1 MNNVKVAY
9 KILLLVVV
17 AFLGMAIIGVRGWM
31 SLNKAG
37 QDMDTM
43 YAEKLRA
50 VQFLGNSV
58 EAMRVIQVRTYQAI
72 ADPARVAEVK
82 PKQREQIAKYEQA
95 WSEYE
100 KLGRRISEIAP
111 IVDGAGK
118 DWQVYRASM
127 EKVMALAEAG
137 KPQEALAEYNR
148 AAKQATI
155 DLRDKLTKLG
165 ESADKN
171 AAAIADQN
179 RQANRN
185 ALVTMTAMTAVAM
198 LVLLVGA
205 FLITKTITGPLAEM
219 IAVCER
225 LRGGDYRLASRRP
238 TRGDEF
244 GDAGRKLYDMCQ
256 SANRFFQSISKSGE
270 QLSEASAEL
279 TKNSVETAESA
290 VAVADSVTGST
301 NTILQQQSDIDD
313 ANEHVAKISASMDEM
328 KQQATQAA
336 ENSEKAAAQ
345 AASGSEEID
354 SAVRQI
360 KNVEQAAQMSAEL
373 VDKLGSRSQEIG
385 TIVDTISGIA
395 SQTNLL
401 ALNAAIEAAR
411 AGEHGRGFAVVAEEV
426 RKLAEQS
433 QTAAQ
438 QIAELIGAIQSDTTS
453 AVDSMQ
459 GGSTAV
465 EEGVQAVQNLR
476 ATFDR
481 IKELIEGVSAEVET
495 MSASITDVAQ
505 QTENITREMKSIGDG
520 SHKVASD
527 MKTVAGGAEGR
538 SASSEE
544 LASASD
550 SLAKMAQ
557 EMRDELKKYRY

>member
-1 MNNVKVAY
+1 MNNVKVTY

-17 AFLGMAIIGVRGWM
+17 AFVGMAVIGFRGWM

-37 QDMDTM
+37 QDMDLM

-50 VQFLGNSV
+50 VQFLGQSV

-82 PKQREQIAKYEQA
+82 KKQQEQIAKYEKV
-95 WSEYE
+95 WGECE
-100 KLGRRISEIAP
+100 KLGRHLTDIAP
-111 IVDGAGK
+111 LVEEAGQ
-118 DWQVYRASM
+118 DWKVYRVSM

-137 KPQEALAEYNR
+137 KSKEALAEYNR
-148 AAKQATI
+148 AARQATVN
-155 DLRDKLTKLG
+155 LRDKLSQLADL
-165 ESADKN
+165 ADKH

-179 RQANRN
+179 DQENRA
-185 ALVTMTAMTAVAM
+185 ALVAMTAITIVAM
-198 LVLLVGA
+198 LVLVVGT
-205 FLITKTITGPLAEM
+205 FLITKTITGPLDEM

-225 LRGGDYRLASRRP
+225 LRSGDYRLTNRRS

-244 GDAGRKLYDMCQ
+244 GDVGRKLYDMCQ
-256 SANRFFQSISKSGE
+256 SLNRFFQSINKSSE
-270 QLSEASAEL
+270 QLSAASVAL
-279 TKNSVETAESA
+279 TKSSMETAEGAMA
-290 VAVADSVTGST
+290 VAASVTDST
-301 NTILQQQSDIDD
+301 NAILQQQHDIDD
-313 ANEHVAKISASMDEM
+313 ANEQVAKIAVSMEAM
-328 KQQATQAA
+328 KQQAAQAA
-336 ENSEKAAAQ
+336 GNSEQAAAQ
-345 AASGSEEID
+345 AVSGSSEID

-360 KNVEQAAQMSAEL
+360 KDVEQAAQMSAEL

-438 QIAELIGAIQSDTTS
+438 QIAQLIGAIQADTAS

-465 EEGVQAVQNLR
+465 EVGVKSVQNMRL
-476 ATFDR
+476 TFER
-481 IKELIEGVSAEVET
+481 IQELIEGVSAEVEA
-495 MSASITDVAQ
+495 MSSSIVGVARQTDG
-505 QTENITREMKSIGDG
+505 ITQEMKSIGDS
-520 SHKVASD
+520 SHKVAAE
-527 MKTVAGGAEGR
+527 MKTVAGGTEER

>member
-9 KILLLVVV
+9 KVLLLVVV
-17 AFLGMAIIGVRGWM
+17 AFIGMAVIGVRGWM

-37 QDMDTM
+37 EDMDTM
-43 YAEKLRA
+43 YAEKLKA
-50 VQFLGNSV
+50 VQFLGYSV

-82 PKQREQIAKYEQA
+82 KKQQEQIAKYEKV
-95 WSEYE
+95 WGEYE
-100 KLGRRISEIAP
+100 KLGSRIQENAAL
-111 IVDGAGK
+111 VEGAGK
-118 DWQVYRASM
+118 DWKTYRASM

-137 KPQEALAEYNR
+137 NSPAALAEYNR

-155 DLRDKLTKLG
+155 DLRDKLAKLS
-165 ESADKN
+165 ESADQRAAQIAAQNDEENK
-171 AAAIADQN
+171 AAIVA
-179 RQANRN
+179 
-185 ALVTMTAMTAVAM
+185 MTAITAVAM
-198 LVLLVGA
+198 LVLLAGA
-205 FLITKTITGPLAEM
+205 VLIIKMITGPLEEM
-219 IAVCER
+219 IAICER
-225 LRGGDYRLASRRP
+225 LKAGDYRLGDARS

-244 GDAGRKLYDMCQ
+244 GDVARKLYDMRKT
-256 SANRFFQSISKSGE
+256 ANQFFQSIGKSSD
-270 QLSEASAEL
+270 QLSEASEEL
-279 TKNSVETAESA
+279 TKNSMETAQAA
-290 VAVADSVTGST
+290 VEVADSVTGTSEAA
-301 NTILQQQSDIDD
+301 LRQQNDIDN
-313 ANEHVAKISASMDEM
+313 ANEHVARIAASMEEM
-328 KQQATQAA
+328 KKKAAQAVA
-336 ENSEKAAAQ
+336 NSEQAAAQ
-345 AASGSEEID
+345 AVSGSEEIVA
-354 SAVRQI
+354 SVKEI

-373 VDKLGSRSQEIG
+373 VDKLGARSQEIG

-438 QIAELIGAIQSDTTS
+438 QIAELIGAIQADTAS

-465 EEGVQAVQNLR
+465 EEGVKSVENLR
-476 ATFDR
+476 STFTR
-481 IKELIEGVSAEVET
+481 IKELIEGVSHEVET
-495 MSASITDVAQ
+495 MSASIVDAARQ
-505 QTENITREMKSIGDG
+505 AEEITNEMKSVGDS
-520 SHKVASD
+520 SHRIAAE
-527 MKTVAGGAEGR
+527 MKTVSGGAEGR

-557 EMRDELKKYRY
+557 EMRESLKRYRY

>member
-9 KILLLVVV
+9 KVLLLVVV
-17 AFLGMAIIGVRGWM
+17 AFIGMAVIGVRGWM

-37 QDMDTM
+37 EDMDTM
-43 YAEKLRA
+43 YAEKLKA
-50 VQFLGNSV
+50 VQFLGYSV

-82 PKQREQIAKYEQA
+82 KKQQEQIAKYEKV
-95 WSEYE
+95 WGEYE
-100 KLGRRISEIAP
+100 KLGSRIQENAAL
-111 IVDGAGK
+111 VEGAGK
-118 DWQVYRASM
+118 DWKTYRASM

-137 KPQEALAEYNR
+137 NSPAALAEYNR

-155 DLRDKLTKLG
+155 DLRDKLAKLS
-165 ESADKN
+165 ESADQRAAQIAAQNDEENK
-171 AAAIADQN
+171 AAIVA
-179 RQANRN
+179 
-185 ALVTMTAMTAVAM
+185 MTAITAVAM
-198 LVLLVGA
+198 LVLLAGA
-205 FLITKTITGPLAEM
+205 VLIIKMITGPLEEM
-219 IAVCER
+219 IAICER
-225 LRGGDYRLASRRP
+225 LKAGDYRLGDARS

-244 GDAGRKLYDMCQ
+244 GDVARKLYDMRKT
-256 SANRFFQSISKSGE
+256 ANQFFQSIGKSSD
-270 QLSEASAEL
+270 QLSEASEEL
-279 TKNSVETAESA
+279 TKNSMETAQAA
-290 VAVADSVTGST
+290 VEVADSVTGTSEAA
-301 NTILQQQSDIDD
+301 LRQQNDIDN
-313 ANEHVAKISASMDEM
+313 ANEHVARIAASMEEM
-328 KQQATQAA
+328 KKKAAQAVA
-336 ENSEKAAAQ
+336 NSEQAAAQ
-345 AASGSEEID
+345 AVSGSEEIVA
-354 SAVRQI
+354 SVKEI

-373 VDKLGSRSQEIG
+373 VDKLGARSQEIG

-411 AGEHGRGFAVVAEEV
+411 AGEHGRGFAVV

-438 QIAELIGAIQSDTTS
+438 QIAELIGAIQADTAS

-465 EEGVQAVQNLR
+465 EEGVKSVENLR
-476 ATFDR
+476 STFAR
-481 IKELIEGVSAEVET
+481 IKELIEGVSHEVET
-495 MSASITDVAQ
+495 MSASIVDAANQ
-505 QTENITREMKSIGDG
+505 AEEITNEMKSVGDS
-520 SHKVASD
+520 SHRIAAE
-527 MKTVAGGAEGR
+527 MKTVSGGAEGR

-557 EMRDELKKYRY
+557 EMRESLKRYRY